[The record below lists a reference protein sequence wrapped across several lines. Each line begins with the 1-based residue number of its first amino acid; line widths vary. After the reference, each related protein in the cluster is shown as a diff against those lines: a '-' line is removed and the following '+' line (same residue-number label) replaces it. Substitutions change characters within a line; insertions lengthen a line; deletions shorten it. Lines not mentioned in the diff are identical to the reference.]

1 MFKNVKAYLYTGIV
15 LFVVA
20 ILSYVAY
27 VFHDRAEAKKTIVE
41 KETIIETQKTEMQ
54 LTSIAEKAKGK
65 IEQINKEKH
74 HEADTSSG
82 VHSYTF

>member
-1 MFKNVKAYLYTGIV
+1 MFKNVQAYLYAGIV
-15 LFVVA
+15 LVVMA

-27 VFHDRAEAKKTIVE
+27 VFHDRAEAKKTIMQ
-41 KETIIETQKTEMQ
+41 KETIIETQKVETQ

-65 IEQINKEKH
+65 IEQIEKEKT
-74 HEADTSSG
+74 HEADTSFG

>member
-1 MFKNVKAYLYTGIV
+1 MFKNVQAYLYAGIV
-15 LFVVA
+15 LLVVA

-27 VFHDRAEAKKTIVE
+27 VFHDRAAAKKTIVE

-65 IEQINKEKH
+65 IEQINKEKT
-74 HEADTSSG
+74 HEADTSFG